1 MKFTPDSAKG
11 ESEIFVPRERHFPDG
26 FRVIHGKG
34 LTLVYDPSA
43 PSGFRV
49 IANPNQ
55 LDASAYRWDASRNRI
70 VVKRW
75 DATSEPLT
83 LKIVPGTRD

>member
-1 MKFTPDSAKG
+1 MTFGFDFATRHFEMKFTPDSAKG

-26 FRVIHGKG
+26 FRVVHGKG

-43 PSGFRV
+43 ASGFRV

-55 LDASAYRWDASRNRI
+55 LDATVYRWDA
-70 VVKRW
+70 
-75 DATSEPLT
+75 P
-83 LKIVPGTRD
+83 PGTFRSAAAGVS